1 LPPAD
6 GGEELAGNVIRG
18 MINRGTDVHPLP
30 GDLAEAWREGG
41 IDYATAAM
49 KFALQGS
56 MVVRASNRIVG
67 GGERSEV
74 TELLTFLRARGGNWL
89 LSAIQQT

>member
-1 LPPAD
+1 
-6 GGEELAGNVIRG
+6 
-18 MINRGTDVHPLP
+18 
-30 GDLAEAWREGG
+30 
-41 IDYATAAM
+41 M

-56 MVVRASNRIVG
+56 MVERASNRIVE

-74 TELLTFLRARGGNWL
+74 TDLLTFLRARGGNWL

>member
-1 LPPAD
+1 M
-6 GGEELAGNVIRG
+6 IRG